1 MSNSCWDQQKQN
13 QLLCDRFPA
22 ELSPV
27 LHFWQPNLQG
37 RLGGGRLRISKL
49 PAASPP
55 PTLSGLFL
63 YFAGF
68 FTSLFLSCRFHQV
81 RFPGNQRLLNIP
93 LSMILLS
100 CLSVLTL
107 SCGNLLNSALTYGD
121 FLKITNLLIIII
133 KKHLTGGNSTSK
145 LYGVPQR
152 EEGRSATLSNT

>member
-1 MSNSCWDQQKQN
+1 M
-13 QLLCDRFPA
+13 
-22 ELSPV
+22 
-27 LHFWQPNLQG
+27 
-37 RLGGGRLRISKL
+37 L

-145 LYGVPQR
+145 LYGMPQR
-152 EEGRSATLSNT
+152 EEGRAATLSNTCAGCECWQDGVVLPRLVQALVMLGWLQQFLAVRAPTMAVA

>member
-1 MSNSCWDQQKQN
+1 M
-13 QLLCDRFPA
+13 
-22 ELSPV
+22 
-27 LHFWQPNLQG
+27 
-37 RLGGGRLRISKL
+37 L

-145 LYGVPQR
+145 LYGMPQR
-152 EEGRSATLSNT
+152 EEGRSATLSNTGAGCECWQDGVVLPHLVQALVMLGWLQQFLAVRAPTMAVA